1 MFPRTL
7 KAHKLKINTQVGM
20 TRRRRRRRLSF
31 SPRMR
36 VCGAASSLIR
46 NEDIYMAKPF
56 SASIGATHLRLLP
69 SQSALELMVMRAGRQ
84 TWRRGS

>member
-20 TRRRRRRRLSF
+20 TRRRRRLSF

-69 SQSALELMVMRAGRQ
+69 LQSALELMVMRAGRQ
-84 TWRRGS
+84 TWRRGT